1 MITLLVKA
9 NDIVQLSGIG
19 GNIDTDSLNPSIN
32 IAQSTHIKRIL
43 GLELYN
49 KILTDYKNDDLAGEY
64 LTIYNDYISFML
76 SFFSVSIYLSLNN
89 AKVSNAGTFKMNIEN
104 GTQPTPSEINTLGK
118 NHESIAISYETNFY
132 EYMKTIDIPEYN
144 KQEKKETTNLIQWY

>member
-9 NDIVQLSGIG
+9 NDVIQLTGIG
-19 GNIDTDSLNPSIN
+19 GNVDTDQLNPSIN

-43 GLELYN
+43 GLDLYN
-49 KILTDYKNDDLAGEY
+49 KILTDYKNDDLAGNY

-89 AKVSNAGTFKMNIEN
+89 AKISNAGTFKMNIEN

-132 EYMKTIDIPEYN
+132 EFMKTIDIPEYN
-144 KQEKKETTNLIQWY
+144 KSEVKETTNLIQWY

>member
-9 NDIVQLSGIG
+9 NDIIQITGIG
-19 GNIDTDSLNPSIN
+19 GNIDTDQLNPAVN

-43 GLELYN
+43 GIDLYN
-49 KILTDYKNDDLAGEY
+49 KILADYEADTLSGNYA
-64 LTIYNDYISFML
+64 TIYNDYIIFML

-132 EYMKTIDIPEYN
+132 EFMKTIDVPEYN
-144 KQEKKETTNLIQWY
+144 KQIAKETTNLIQWH

>member
-9 NDIVQLSGIG
+9 NDIVQLTGIG

-43 GLELYN
+43 GLDLYN
-49 KILTDYKNDDLAGEY
+49 KILTDYKNNDLVGNY

-89 AKVSNAGTFKMNIEN
+89 AKISNAGTFKMNIEN

-132 EYMKTIDIPEYN
+132 EFMKTIDIPEYN